1 MAPKKDA
8 APKAGPKE
16 PEKPVTPPEPT
27 EGIGKFYYPTGAT
40 YEGGWKLV
48 PETPSV
54 GADVVAGKGNIAAAG
69 KAPAAKPT
77 TAKGAAEPPAA
88 VIAATPPEKK
98 RPNRQRNGKGLYIE
112 GDYQYEGDWL
122 DDKIHG
128 TGCFKYASGASYD
141 GQWENDQ
148 YMGVGVYKWPNGA
161 MYSGEWRENKM
172 HGNGTYVDKEGNT
185 WVGQFFNGT
194 GPGLVCEI
202 V

>member
-48 PETPSV
+48 PETPNV
-54 GADVVAGKGNIAAAG
+54 GADVVAGKGNIAAG
-69 KAPAAKPT
+69 SKAPAAKPT

-128 TGCFKYASGASYD
+128 TVA
-141 GQWENDQ
+141 QWCNVFWRVERKQ
-148 YMGVGVYKWPNGA
+148 EAWKWNLRRQRRQHLGWSVLQWHWP
-161 MYSGEWRENKM
+161 W
-172 HGNGTYVDKEGNT
+172 
-185 WVGQFFNGT
+185 
-194 GPGLVCEI
+194 PCL
-202 V
+202 